1 MADQV
6 ETVELPPMDGGSGDV
21 TVETETRPE
30 DAPFG
35 YKADGT
41 PYKRD
46 PTRYQTRAANRR
58 RGASAPKASKT
69 KPKSSRYRDSVL
81 GLAQIIG
88 LPLAAA
94 STRNEVFLADLIT
107 LNATAPGIADAA
119 DSIAQ
124 SNPKVAAALDK
135 LVEVGPYGLLIGALA
150 PLILQGCCNHG
161 LLPAGVMGTIEPA
174 DLIEAAQRGEV
185 PGAEGLIMPE
195 EDAA

>member
-6 ETVELPPMDGGSGDV
+6 ETVELPPMGGASDDV

-46 PTRYQTRAANRR
+46 PTRYQTRAANARR
-58 RGASAPKASKT
+58 TSAPKASKAS
-69 KPKSSRYRDSVL
+69 KPKPSRYRDSVL
-81 GLAQIIG
+81 GLVQIIG

-94 STRNEVFLADLIT
+94 GTRNEVFLADLVA
-107 LNATAPGIADAA
+107 LDATAPAIADAA

-124 SNPKVAAALDK
+124 TNPKVAAALDK
-135 LVEVGPYGLLIGALA
+135 LTEVGPFGLMIGALA
-150 PLILQGCCNHG
+150 PLILQVCCNHG
-161 LLPAGVMGTIEPA
+161 LVAAGVMGTIEPA
-174 DLIEAAQRGEV
+174 DLIEALG
-185 PGAEGLIMPE
+185 PAEPQ
-195 EDAA
+195 DAAA